1 MLKISAF
8 YYFKIENGKRKLDYK
23 MAVKIA
29 SIFNLTPD
37 DIFYKFL
44 SLILFIIFYSLLFLP
59 SLELLLTYLIQL
71 ILVMF

>member
-44 SLILFIIFYSLLFLP
+44 RNIKLGLNVLKK
-59 SLELLLTYLIQL
+59 LTVISYIS
-71 ILVMF
+71 M